1 MEQFVIHKG
10 ETFSRVLINQP
21 SIDWHII
28 QEEGSRV
35 CVHIINM
42 YMLPS
47 YDDNSP
53 KQHRIAVEQQG
64 EGCTT
69 EVYGAAFLHNT
80 DKVEIETHVNHA
92 VGGGQSNQL
101 IKFVLEDYA
110 KGRFVGDLKI
120 APDAQQTIAHQ
131 TNRNLLLSDEAEM
144 RTLPQLEIYADD
156 VQASHGATT
165 GQLDTSAI
173 FYMQQRG
180 IGEQKARQLLVD
192 AFIKEVI
199 NTIEDEPLRQSLHDA
214 MDGIIEES

>member
-21 SIDWHII
+21 SVDWHII

-42 YMLPS
+42 YMLPA
-47 YDDNSP
+47 YDDSP
-53 KQHRIAVEQQG
+53 KQHRIVVEQQG

-69 EVYGAAFLHNT
+69 EVYGAAFLHHT

-131 TNRNLLLSDEAEM
+131 TNRNLLLSDDAEM

-180 IGEQKARQLLVD
+180 IGKQKARQLLVD

-199 NTIEDEPLRQSLHDA
+199 NTIEDISLRQTLLDA

>member
-1 MEQFVIHKG
+1 MEQFVIHTG
-10 ETFSRVLINQP
+10 ETFSRVLVNQP
-21 SIDWHII
+21 SVDWHII

-42 YMLPS
+42 YMLSS
-47 YDDNSP
+47 YDDSS
-53 KQHRIAVEQQG
+53 KQHRIVVEQQG
-64 EGCTT
+64 KGCTT
-69 EVYGAAFLHNT
+69 EIYGAAFLHNT

-101 IKFVLEDYA
+101 IKFVLEDHS

-131 TNRNLLLSDEAEM
+131 TNRNLLLSDDAEM

-180 IGEQKARQLLVD
+180 IGKQKARQLLVD

-199 NTIEDEPLRQSLHDA
+199 NTIEDTSLRQSLLDA